1 MTNVRSLI
9 CSFKTQFTVIFFAL
23 SNKALAEW
31 EDLNMTQGATAI
43 SREVYD
49 LHMLIFWICVVIGVL
64 VFGVMFYSMYA
75 FTKKKNPV
83 AATFHENTKV
93 ELAWTIIPFLIL
105 IAMAVP
111 ASKTLQSIYNDE
123 AGDVNIQVVGH
134 QWYWQYRY
142 LEDDVNFYANLS
154 TDQDEIYNKVP
165 KGENYLQEVDEI
177 VVIPVGKKV
186 RFLITANDVIHSWW
200 VPAFAIKQDAIPGF
214 INTAWTIVDEPGL
227 FRGKCTELC
236 GKNHGFMPIV
246 VKAVEQDEYDLWIK
260 EKQLAAIALA
270 ELTEKDWTAEELVAR
285 GESLY
290 ITNCVACHGPSGAGV
305 TGIFPALAGSDIVLN
320 NKARQIEILM
330 EGVQGAAMA
339 SYAEKLAEVDM
350 AAVITYTRRSW
361 GNAEKGDGEIV
372 VPKDIV
378 EYKQNK
384 I

>member
-214 INTAWTIVDEPGL
+214 INTAWTFVDEPGL

-260 EKQLAAIALA
+260 EKQSAAIALA

>member
-9 CSFKTQFTVIFFAL
+9 YSIKIQFTVILFAL
-23 SNKALAEW
+23 SNKASAEW
-31 EDLNMTQGATAI
+31 DDLNMTQGATAI

-75 FTKKKNPV
+75 YTKKKNPV

-123 AGDVNIQVVGH
+123 AGDINIQVIGH
-134 QWYWQYRY
+134 QWKWQYRY
-142 LEDDVNFYANLS
+142 LEDDVNFFANLS
-154 TDQDEIYNKVP
+154 TDLDEIYNKVP

-260 EKQLAAIALA
+260 DKQAGAIALA

-290 ITNCVACHGPSGAGV
+290 IKNCVACHGPTGAGV

-330 EGVQGAAMA
+330 EGVQGAAMQ
-339 SYAEKLAEVDM
+339 SYAEQLAEVDM

-378 EYKQNK
+378 EYKKAK

>member
-1 MTNVRSLI
+1 MTNIRSLI
-9 CSFKTQFTVIFFAL
+9 YSIKIQFTVILFAL
-23 SNKALAEW
+23 SNKASAEW
-31 EDLNMTQGATAI
+31 DDLNMTQGATAI

-75 FTKKKNPV
+75 YTKKKNPV

-123 AGDVNIQVVGH
+123 AGDINIQVIGH
-134 QWYWQYRY
+134 QWKWQYRY
-142 LEDDVNFYANLS
+142 LEDDVNFFANLS
-154 TDQDEIYNKVP
+154 TDLDEIYNKVP

-236 GKNHGFMPIV
+236 GKNPGFMPIV

-260 EKQLAAIALA
+260 DKQAGAIALA

-290 ITNCVACHGPSGAGV
+290 LKNCVACHGPTGAGV

-330 EGVQGAAMA
+330 EGVQGAAMQ
-339 SYAEKLAEVDM
+339 SYAEQLAEVDM

-378 EYKQNK
+378 EYKKAK